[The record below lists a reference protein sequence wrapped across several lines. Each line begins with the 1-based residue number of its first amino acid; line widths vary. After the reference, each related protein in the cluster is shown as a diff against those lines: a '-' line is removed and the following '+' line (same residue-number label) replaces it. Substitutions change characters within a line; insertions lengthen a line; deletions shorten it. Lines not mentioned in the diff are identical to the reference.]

1 MGFLEHCAGPGIR
14 AILLI
19 SLSDGVP
26 KRAAKLS
33 AQNAATGDGVGI
45 SHHVRAIL
53 AELKRA
59 RILGSSPPRIIG
71 GVDNH
76 APAEFR
82 KLQFVIDL
90 RHGDKW
96 LGRCAGGTCA
106 SPDTFRR
113 QAE

>member
-1 MGFLEHCAGPGIR
+1 MGFLEHCAGSGIL
-14 AILLI
+14 AILLV

-53 AELKRA
+53 AELNRA
-59 RILGSSPPRIIG
+59 RILGSTPPRIIG

-76 APAEFR
+76 ALAKLR
-82 KLQFVIDL
+82 DLQFVIDL
-90 RHGDKW
+90 QHGEKW
-96 LGRCAGGTCA
+96 LGRCAGGNCA
-106 SPDTFRR
+106 SPDAFCQ
-113 QAE
+113 QAG